1 VLGVTRLVWAGVV
14 LCLTTLTAEAQN
26 CSPGPSYASFVNQY
40 QQRQQ
45 QMEEPREQRAQQ
57 LREQQMEQQR
67 QQRVQQ
73 QREQQMEQQRQQQLE
88 QQRQQ
93 RVQQQRQPQLR
104 QAEPGQP
111 VGAARTSPSGSR
123 TVGSPAGSHSFG
135 ANVGVGVSRPG
146 VPPARDPRARAYVYH
161 GQSLA
166 PFHAARY
173 RWPANT
179 RYRRYTVGLR
189 FPLELLVADYLISN
203 WADYGLVEP
212 QEGYQWVRYGPDVLM
227 VDEDTGEVGDAAYGT
242 FVDSADMEDEP
253 APSSDVDSDSTVASA
268 SAGAS
273 GATGG
278 SGPAGANLTTRTAG
292 DLAELCGSNPRQA
305 DANTKINFCQGFAQG
320 AVSVALIQA
329 GNHQPFCFPNPP
341 PTRAETM
348 GEFVRWEQAAPDRRS
363 MSSVAGLFQFLGQRF
378 PCD

>member
-1 VLGVTRLVWAGVV
+1 VTRLVWAGVV

-26 CSPGPSYASFVNQY
+26 CSSGPFHASCMNQY

-45 QMEEPREQRAQQ
+45 QMEE
-57 LREQQMEQQR
+57 LRE
-67 QQRVQQ
+67 QRVQQ
-73 QREQQMEQQRQQQLE
+73 QREQQIEQQRRQRVEQQREQMEQQRQW
-88 QQRQQ
+88 
-93 RVQQQRQPQLR
+93 RVEQQRQPQLR
-104 QAEPGQP
+104 QTEPGQA
-111 VGAARTSPSGSR
+111 GGTARTSPSGPP
-123 TVGSPAGSHSFG
+123 TVGSPAGLHSAG
-135 ANVGVGVSRPG
+135 ANGGIGVSRPG

-179 RYRRYTVGLR
+179 HYRRYTVGLR
-189 FPLELLVADYLISN
+189 FPLALLVAGYLISN
-203 WADYGLVEP
+203 WADYGLAEP

-227 VDEDTGEVGDAAYGT
+227 VDQDTGEVGDAAYGT

-253 APSSDVDSDSTVASA
+253 AAPSDVDSESTVASGPA
-268 SAGAS
+268 
-273 GATGG
+273 GG
-278 SGPAGANLTTRTAG
+278 SGVTAGSESAGANLTTRTAG

-348 GEFVRWEQAAPDRRS
+348 GEFVRWERAAPDRRS
-363 MSSVAGLFQFLGQRF
+363 MSSIAGLFQFLGQRF
-378 PCD
+378 PCN